1 MIETRTIKARGS
13 IDGSSWEQE
22 VFHSYMKYIRDL
34 SAFGWKIQSDN
45 HVNGDYYRT
54 SGFVFLLVRD
64 TNMPNYNRI
73 NELEKEYENA
83 RSQLKHYNEL
93 NIHLA
98 VFLFFIFIIPGIVYV
113 VLKNK
118 EKKAKYDYNEPF
130 QNKMR
135 KAIIEANSLL

>member
-22 VFHSYMKYIRDL
+22 VFQSYMKYIRDL

-45 HVNGDYYRT
+45 HVNEDYYRT

-64 TNMPNYNRI
+64 TKMPNYDRI

-98 VFLFFIFIIPGIVYV
+98 VFLFFIFIIPGIV
-113 VLKNK
+113 LKNK
-118 EKKAKYDYNEPF
+118 DKKAKYDYNEPF
-130 QNKMR
+130 QNIMR